1 MTPATSTGVTDEV
14 APKRETTTK
23 VIAGSMAGNVLEW
36 FDFSSYAFFATYI
49 SANFFLQGDETSGL
63 ISTFIVFGVGY
74 FARPLGALV
83 IGAYGDLKG
92 RKSAMVLTVSLM
104 AAGTGVIAVAP
115 PVWAIGVG
123 APILILVGRLLQG
136 FSAGGEIGSASSYL
150 VEKAPENKKIAIV
163 GWLQGTMGI
172 SNALSAVIGVTITA
186 LFTEDEIT
194 SWAWR
199 IPFFVGLLI
208 IPVAIYIRTQL
219 NETETFEALEESAAV
234 ETRRPL
240 RTLFR
245 HYWRHLLIGG
255 SMTIVW
261 HVSVYSLI
269 IFGTTYYV
277 LPEAGLGFTANQA
290 FTASLIGNI
299 SMIFACV
306 ISARFAQRV
315 GYKPSMVA
323 TLAVVSVVPLGALAV
338 LHVAPTMPML
348 IVVHTVICITVSG
361 YAGIVPS
368 ALARSFPPMVRSSG
382 TSIAYNLF
390 GIVFAGLTPAFMT
403 WALQFSALAPGLYTT
418 ATGLVGLLMLPLL
431 LRLIRDV
438 DARGEDR

>member
-1 MTPATSTGVTDEV
+1 MTPATSTRVVDET

-49 SANFFLQGDETSGL
+49 SANFFVQGDESSGL

-74 FARPLGALV
+74 FARPLGAFV
-83 IGAYGDLKG
+83 IGAYGDVKG

-150 VEKAPENKKIAIV
+150 VEKAPADKKIAIV

-172 SNALSAVIGVTITA
+172 SNALSAVIGVTITT
-186 LFTEDEIT
+186 LFTDEEVT

-219 NETETFEALEESAAV
+219 NETETFEALEESAA
-234 ETRRPL
+234 ETKQPL

-245 HYWRHLLIGG
+245 DYWRHLLIGG
-255 SMTIVW
+255 AMTIVW
-261 HVSVYSLI
+261 HVSVYALI

-277 LPEAGLGFTANQA
+277 LPESDLGFTANQA

-299 SMIFACV
+299 FMIFACV
-306 ISARFAQRV
+306 LSARFAQRV
-315 GYKPSMVA
+315 GYKPSMIA
-323 TLAVVSVVPLGALAV
+323 TLVVVSAVPLAALGI
-338 LHVAPTMPML
+338 LHIAPTMPML
-348 IVVHTVICITVSG
+348 LVVHTVICIAVSG
-361 YAGIVPS
+361 YAGIIPS
-368 ALARSFPPMVRSSG
+368 ALARSFPPKVRSSG

-390 GIVFAGLTPAFMT
+390 GVVFAGLTPAFMI
-403 WALQFSALAPGLYTT
+403 WALQFNSLAPGVYT
-418 ATGLVGLLMLPLL
+418 AVTGLLGLLMLPLL
-431 LRLIRDV
+431 LGLIREV

>member
-1 MTPATSTGVTDEV
+1 VTSTTSTLVEGGTS
-14 APKRETTTK
+14 PKRETTNK

-36 FDFSSYAFFATYI
+36 FDFSSYAFFASYI
-49 SANFFLQGDETSGL
+49 SANFFVRGDETSGL
-63 ISTFIVFGVGY
+63 ISTFVVFGVGY
-74 FARPLGALV
+74 FARPLGAFV
-83 IGAYGDLKG
+83 IGAYGDLRG

-115 PVWAIGVG
+115 PVWAIGIG

-150 VEKAPENKKIAIV
+150 VEKAPADKKIAIV

-186 LFTEDEIT
+186 LFTDEQVT
-194 SWAWR
+194 AWAWR

-219 NETETFEALEESAAV
+219 NETATFEALESSAGV
-234 ETRRPL
+234 KSKQPL

-245 HYWRHLLIGG
+245 DYWRHLLIGG
-255 SMTIVW
+255 AMTIAW
-261 HVSVYSLI
+261 HVSIYALI

-277 LPEAGLGFTANQA
+277 LPATGLGFTANQA
-290 FTASLIGNI
+290 FTASLVGNI
-299 SMIFACV
+299 FMIFACV
-306 ISARFAQRV
+306 LSAKFAQRV
-315 GYKPSMVA
+315 GYRPSLI
-323 TLAVVSVVPLGALAV
+323 TALAV
-338 LHVAPTMPML
+338 LAVVPVSALGLLHLVPTLPML
-348 IVVHTVICITVSG
+348 VLVHTVICVAVSG

-390 GIVFAGLTPAFMT
+390 GVVFAGLTPAFLA
-403 WALQFSALAPGLYTT
+403 WAVQFNALAPGLYTSL
-418 ATGLVGLLMLPLL
+418 AGLAGLLILPFL

-438 DARGEDR
+438 EARGEDL